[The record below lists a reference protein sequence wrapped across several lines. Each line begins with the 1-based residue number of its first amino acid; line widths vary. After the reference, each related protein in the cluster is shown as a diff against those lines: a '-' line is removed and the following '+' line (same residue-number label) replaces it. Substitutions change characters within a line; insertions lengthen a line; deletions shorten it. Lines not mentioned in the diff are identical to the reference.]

1 MKRWVPGLVLGLSV
15 VAGSASAQTVSL
27 RLSHW
32 LPTAHPMHIAL
43 SEWTQS
49 LNKASE
55 GAINVTIFHSE
66 QIGKAFDHYD
76 MVRDGIADVAL
87 INPGYQPGR
96 FPVSSAAEMPF
107 MIADSVKGTI
117 AVDKWYR
124 KYAAAEMKDVV
135 FCTAFLRPS
144 AIFQSRTKPIRVPA
158 DIKGMRIRPPDGTV
172 AALVTSLGGTN
183 VQASAPESREVL
195 ERGVADA
202 TVFPWG
208 STVLFGVDKA
218 LKYHLDMP
226 AEMGFFGL
234 AINKGR
240 YEKLN
245 AAQKKAMD
253 AHCTTEWAAKLD
265 APWSTFE
272 DEGKAKIE
280 ALAGHEIIKPTPE
293 QVDLWRQSAKPLIE
307 EWSKAA
313 TKAGVNATQA
323 FDELKALLAAEK
335 AAL

>member
-1 MKRWVPGLVLGLSV
+1 MNRLMPALMLGLCTL
-15 VAGSASAQTVSL
+15 AGPASAQTTSL

-32 LPTAHPMHIAL
+32 LPMAHPMHIAL
-43 SEWTQS
+43 NEWTQS
-49 LNKASE
+49 LSKAS
-55 GAINVTIFHSE
+55 GGSLNTTIFHSE

-76 MVRDGIADVAL
+76 MVRDGIADIAL

-135 FCTAFLRPS
+135 FCAAFLRPS
-144 AIFQSRTKPIRVPA
+144 AIFQSRTKPVTVPA

-172 AALVTSLGGTN
+172 AALVTSLGGVN
-183 VQASAPESREVL
+183 VQASAPESRDVL
-195 ERGVADA
+195 ERGVADG

-234 AINKGR
+234 AINKAR
-240 YEKLN
+240 YEKLT
-245 AAQKKAMD
+245 ADQKKALD

-265 APWSTFE
+265 GPWAVFE
-272 DEGKAKIE
+272 DEGKAKIA
-280 ALAGHEIIKPTPE
+280 ALPGHEIIKPTTE

-313 TKAGVNATQA
+313 TKAGVNAAQA
-323 FDELKALLAAEK
+323 FDELKAQLAAEK
-335 AAL
+335 AGL